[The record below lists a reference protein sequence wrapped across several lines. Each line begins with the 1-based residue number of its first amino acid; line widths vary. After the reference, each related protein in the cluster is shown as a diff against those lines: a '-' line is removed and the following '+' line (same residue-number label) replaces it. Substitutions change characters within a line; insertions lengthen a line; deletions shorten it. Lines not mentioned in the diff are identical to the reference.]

1 MENVIS
7 NIKGYL
13 NNIALPNIGIIDI
26 VQVLL
31 IAFFIYYLMLW
42 IRSTRAY
49 VLLRGL
55 LAVLLLLLLAYILR
69 MDTILWIFQ
78 RISFVA
84 VTALVII
91 FQPELRRALEQLGE
105 RNKLSSLFTF
115 STSKVEQERL
125 SEKSVA
131 ELMRAVFEMSEVKTG
146 ALIVVEKEENLK
158 EFERT
163 GIQLDSILTSQLLVN
178 IFEHN
183 TPLHDGAVLVRRN
196 RIVAAT
202 CYLPLSDSLSLDKN
216 LGTRH
221 RAGLG
226 MSEVSDSF
234 TIIVSEE
241 TGKVAYAVG
250 GKLFTAVS
258 ASELREA
265 LYKLHNN
272 QKPNDEQT
280 TIYRR
285 LKGRVKN
292 EEETH

>member
-1 MENVIS
+1 MDNVIS
-7 NIKGYL
+7 IIKNYIGK
-13 NNIALPNIGIIDI
+13 IALPNIRIIDI

-49 VLLRGL
+49 VLLRGIL
-55 LAVLLLLLLAYILR
+55 VLLLLLLLAYLLR

-105 RNKLSSLFTF
+105 RNKISSWFAF
-115 STSKVEQERL
+115 STSKVEEERL

-146 ALIVVEKEENLK
+146 ALIVVEQEEDLK
-158 EFERT
+158 EFART
-163 GIQLDSILTSQLLVN
+163 GIPLDSVLTSQLLVN

-183 TPLHDGAVLVRRN
+183 TPLHDGAVVIRHN

-202 CYLPLSDSLSLDKN
+202 CYLPLSDSLALDKN

-226 MSEVSDSF
+226 MSEVSDAF

-241 TGKVAYAVG
+241 TGKVAYTVG
-250 GKLFTAVS
+250 GKLVTAVS

-265 LYKLHNN
+265 LYNLHNN
-272 QKPNDEQT
+272 QKPVEDQ

-285 LKGRVKN
+285 LKERVKH
-292 EEETH
+292 EEKTH